1 VTEPTPP
8 DHVTLAVLCDRC
20 EAQLVVEGCDRDDAR
35 TKLRAAITD
44 AHWHVVDRLGNVG
57 DVADMAAL
65 TGKASSTTPRTPDL
79 CDACAKV
86 LL

>member
-1 VTEPTPP
+1 VSEPNVPN
-8 DHVTLAVLCDRC
+8 HVVLAVFCDHC
-20 EAQLVVEGCDRDDAR
+20 EAQLVVEGCDRADAH
-35 TKLRAAITD
+35 TKLRTAITD
-44 AHWHVVDRLGNVG
+44 AHWRVTDRLG
-57 DVADMAAL
+57 DVADMATL